1 MISTNMYC
9 KVSDDGTI
17 DRNSK
22 EESKTFLFW
31 SSKDNARIARPKRGN
46 T

>member
-9 KVSDDGTI
+9 KVSGDRTI

-31 SSKDNARIARPKRGN
+31 ISKDNARIARPKQGN